1 MGGGRQGRE
10 LPLTHWGCR
19 RSRLQSA
26 LLQLLSTLA
35 SDDRYARVA
44 RMGWEGARA
53 LQLKACP
60 WLAALSWRA
69 TLGYA
74 SMAKVD
80 QMAVE
85 AKVMEVTANAV
96 VYLRFRMDSLHS
108 RSSTTAG
115 RAWQSLA
122 DAASFLGQRLPACLS
137 APVPR
142 DGRLVMCSGWQGPCP
157 CAAVAV
163 LHAIQRGAAVV
174 WKHSSADQAFEESP
188 RCERRPA
195 GGGGVW
201 RRWRAQCLVA
211 SCSMVLSTR
220 VSWATPTRFGVSP
233 TRPAL
238 GSRRGGGS
246 MHRRPETRG
255 LADPRPAA
263 RGTVRRQAPSV

>member
-1 MGGGRQGRE
+1 
-10 LPLTHWGCR
+10 
-19 RSRLQSA
+19 
-26 LLQLLSTLA
+26 
-35 SDDRYARVA
+35 
-44 RMGWEGARA
+44 MGWEGARA

-195 GGGGVW
+195 GGGGGVAAVARTVFGCFLLHGVVHSCILGHPNPLRCFSDPACFRQPPW
-201 RRWRAQCLVA
+201 RWI
-211 SCSMVLSTR
+211 
-220 VSWATPTRFGVSP
+220 
-233 TRPAL
+233 
-238 GSRRGGGS
+238 
-246 MHRRPETRG
+246 
-255 LADPRPAA
+255 D
-263 RGTVRRQAPSV
+263 APKT